1 MNEYCFLPLEST
13 CYLIKLQCFPTFTL
27 TSFVTS
33 SPDLTP
39 SLSRVQ
45 FRQALCAPVSC
56 SIFCVSASPLDR
68 GGVFLPSAWH
78 EASNVSDRMN
88 EASNQTYV

>member
-13 CYLIKLQCFPTFTL
+13 CYLINLQCFPTFML

-56 SIFCVSASPLDR
+56 SKYFLCVCFPT
-68 GGVFLPSAWH
+68 GPWGCIPS
-78 EASNVSDRMN
+78 
-88 EASNQTYV
+88 